1 MSPIELTCTG
11 LVGDIQA
18 LACPAP
24 LPGAAAYEA
33 SDTAGTEI
41 VYRIE
46 LGELA
51 GPRWLTFDL
60 LLESDTTAAFQ
71 LRFYEPEE
79 TANAGKTEGTGE
91 AAGAGRA
98 EPFAVQFM
106 PMIWAQARIRVPM
119 TFLDMNRWDLPRE
132 GAWLK
137 ALCTGWRVDPARV
150 DRIALAVI
158 RTGGRRVRFS
168 MTPPRLTDAE
178 PPLLR
183 DPLLPK
189 GILLDRFGQCAVRD
203 WPAKTRSQAELVDR
217 LRGQLR
223 ESAGAA
229 FPEGFSKWGGSAKE
243 RFRATGFFRVEKTD
257 RGWEMV
263 DPDGC
268 AWWSAG
274 LDCVRS
280 DIDSAVGGLET
291 ALEEPLLGAAYE
303 GFVAS
308 RYGQT
313 LVNYLGANLR
323 RAFRDTW
330 HEDWAAIALAQL
342 RRLGFNTVANWSEWQ
357 IARDTQFPYVRPMDW
372 QHRPTPRIYRDFPDV
387 FDPVFEQEATAFA
400 KQLEVT
406 KNDPAFVGYFLMNEP
421 TWGFSSECPAAGML
435 FTHERSHT
443 RKRLAQFL
451 QGLYGTSTNLAT
463 AWGMTDASL
472 EAAESGVWKTP
483 LTGAAVA
490 DLERFSTL
498 MADRLFTTLSQACR
512 AIDPNHLNL
521 GIRYAGFVP
530 EWALAGMK
538 SFDVFSINMYRE
550 TVADDLGETI
560 CRVVDRPLLIGEWHF
575 GALDAGL
582 PSTGIGHVATQAD
595 RGRAYRVYLED
606 AAAKPWCVGVHYFT
620 MYDESAIGRYDGE
633 NYNIGFFDVCNRPY
647 EPLAAAAQ
655 ASHTRMYAVRA
666 GETQPYSDRPEYL
679 PKVFS

>member
-1 MSPIELTCTG
+1 MSPIELTRTG
-11 LVGDIQA
+11 LEGDIQTLATPA
-18 LACPAP
+18 L
-24 LPGAAAYEA
+24 LPGASAYEA
-33 SDTAGTEI
+33 SDADGTEI
-41 VYRIE
+41 VYRVQT
-46 LGELA
+46 GELA
-51 GPRWLTFDL
+51 AGRWLTFDL
-60 LLESDTTAAFQ
+60 LLDSDTTAAFQ
-71 LRFYEPEE
+71 LRFYEP
-79 TANAGKTEGTGE
+79 GQ
-91 AAGAGRA
+91 A

-106 PMIWAQARIRVPM
+106 PMIHAQARIRVPM
-119 TFLDMNRWDLPRE
+119 TFLDMNRWDLERE

-137 ALCTGWRVDPARV
+137 ALCTGRRVAPARV
-150 DRIALAVI
+150 NRIALAVI

-168 MTPPRLTDAE
+168 VTPPTLTDSE
-178 PPLLR
+178 PPQLR

-203 WPAKTRSQAELVDR
+203 WPSKTRSEAELIER

-223 ESAGAA
+223 HSAGAA
-229 FPEGFSKWGGSAKE
+229 FPEGFSKWGGWTQTKE
-243 RFRATGFFRVEKTD
+243 RFRATGFFRVEKIGG
-257 RGWEMV
+257 GWEMI

-268 AWWSAG
+268 PWWSAG
-274 LDCVRS
+274 LDCVRA

-291 ALEEPLLGAAYE
+291 ALEEAPQGAAYE
-303 GFVAS
+303 GFVTQ
-308 RYGQT
+308 RREQT
-313 LVNYLGANLR
+313 LVNFLGVNLR
-323 RAFRDTW
+323 RAFGDSW
-330 HEDWAAIALAQL
+330 HADWAAIALAHL
-342 RRLGFNTVANWSEWQ
+342 KRLGCNTVANWSEWK
-357 IARDTQFPYVRPMDW
+357 IARDAQFPYVRPMDW

-387 FDPVFEQEATAFA
+387 FDPVFQEEAASFA
-400 KQLEVT
+400 KQLAET
-406 KNDPAFVGYFLMNEP
+406 KDDPALIGYFLMNEP

-451 QGLYGTSTNLAT
+451 KERYRTNADLAA
-463 AWGMTDASL
+463 AWDMDASF
-472 EAAESGVWKTP
+472 EAAQSGVWKTP
-483 LTGAAVA
+483 LTAAAIA
-490 DLERFSTL
+490 DLERFSTF
-498 MADRLFTTLSQACR
+498 MADRLFTTLSEACR
-512 AIDPNHLNL
+512 AVDPHHLNL

-530 EWALAGMK
+530 EWALAGMT

-655 ASHTRMYAVRA
+655 QSHERMYRLRA
-666 GETQPYSDRPEYL
+666 GEMEPYNDRPEYL